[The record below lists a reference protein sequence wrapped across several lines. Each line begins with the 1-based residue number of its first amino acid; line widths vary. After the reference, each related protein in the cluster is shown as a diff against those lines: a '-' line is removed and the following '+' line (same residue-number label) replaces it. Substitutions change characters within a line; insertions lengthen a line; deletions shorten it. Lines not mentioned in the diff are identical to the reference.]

1 MARIVLP
8 KEFVCKIGKVSPHL
22 DRTLALLHSRSCASR
37 SFPVNCWPSDNGEG
51 GCDVNI
57 EYELE
62 AQQLE
67 LQDVAIVIPLP

>member
-1 MARIVLP
+1 MTFAHGTEARYIFLLM
-8 KEFVCKIGKVSPHL
+8 FLSLFLSVCLS
-22 DRTLALLHSRSCASR
+22 
-37 SFPVNCWPSDNGEG
+37 SFHCIVNCWPSDNGEG

-62 AQQLE
+62 AQHLE